1 MPLPS
6 NSYFIFTCL
15 KHFFDNRVSCIS
27 VLYLLYTYSVHCPK
41 NYLNLRI
48 KSESVTAGTDAM
60 VYCRPGFWVC
70 TSTTST
76 VYLWLINQ
84 KIVASAPD

>member
-27 VLYLLYTYSVHCPK
+27 VPTVHCPK
-41 NYLNLRI
+41 NYLNLRM

-70 TSTTST
+70 TSTGTTST